1 MPDVN
6 AMLFRVTRLILPG
19 LLLLSPACKKKEE
32 KKSARRQHE
41 EALQKTNAEH
51 KAVKAFADGIRGVF
65 EWQQAQPLVQS
76 ETDRRTL
83 ATALAQRMAQ
93 VPAKDLPSDLQHAW
107 SAMLAAWQ
115 ALAAQPQL
123 SDAQRQQGTDAA
135 AELNRQLLA
144 VGVVDL
150 HF

>member
-1 MPDVN
+1 
-6 AMLFRVTRLILPG
+6 MLFRVTRWMLLG
-19 LLLLSPACKKKEE
+19 SLLLLSPACKKKKEE
-32 KKSARRQHE
+32 QKSARRLRE
-41 EALQKTNAEH
+41 EALQKNTAEH

-65 EWQQAQPLVQS
+65 EWRQTQPLLQS

-83 ATALAQRMAQ
+83 AAALAQRMAQ
-93 VPAKDLPSDLQHAW
+93 VPAKDLPPDLQSAW